1 MKKRITFFA
10 AFFCVVFSAQSFAN
24 DIYAITVYHFTD
36 ASQET
41 ALDTYLQTAYLP
53 ALHRKNIKNVGVFKP
68 IANDTAADKIIYV
81 IVPYKSFD
89 EFMNLPDRLMT
100 DNLYKTAA
108 ASYLNADYKT
118 PPYKRMETIMLT
130 AFPMAQQLTLPNLKS
145 PKTEHIYE
153 LRSYE
158 SATENYHK
166 SKVKMFNQGGE
177 VSIFK
182 DINANAIF
190 YGDVITGSRMPNLM
204 YLTSYENMA
213 DRDAHWKSFQDNAEW
228 KKLNAMAEYK
238 NNVSKADIILMHAAS
253 YSDY

>member
-1 MKKRITFFA
+1 MKKKITFFA

-36 ASQET
+36 ASQEIT
-41 ALDTYLQTAYLP
+41 LDTYLQTAYLP
-53 ALHRKNIKNVGVFKP
+53 ALHRKEIKNVGVFKP

-89 EFMNLPDRLMT
+89 EFLRLPAQLIT

-108 ASYLNADYKT
+108 ASYLNADYKN

-130 AFPMAQQLTLPNLKS
+130 AFPMAPQLTLPNLTS
-145 PKTEHIYE
+145 PKAEHIYE

-158 SATENYHK
+158 SPTENYHK
-166 SKVKMFNQGGE
+166 SKVKMFNEGGE
-177 VSIFK
+177 VDIFK
-182 DINANAIF
+182 AINANAIF
-190 YGDVITGSRMPNLM
+190 YGDVVSGSHMPNLM

-213 DRDAHWKSFQDNAEW
+213 DRDAHWKIFGDNAQW
-228 KKLNAMAEYK
+228 KKLNTLDEYK
-238 NNVSKADIILMHAAS
+238 NNVSKAEVTLMHAAS

>member
-1 MKKRITFFA
+1 MNKRITLFT
-10 AFFCVVFSAQSFAN
+10 AFFCILFSAQSFAN

-36 ASQET
+36 ASQEAT
-41 ALDTYLQTAYLP
+41 LDTYLQTAYLP
-53 ALHRKNIKNVGVFKP
+53 ALHRKEIKNIGVFKP

-81 IVPYKSFD
+81 IVPYKSLEQFSHLT
-89 EFMNLPDRLMT
+89 ETLMQ

-108 ASYLNADYKT
+108 ASYLDADYKSAA
-118 PPYKRMETIMLT
+118 YKRMETIILT
-130 AFPMAQQLTLPNLKS
+130 AFPMAPQLTLPKLKS
-145 PKTEHIYE
+145 PLAEHIYE

-158 SATENYHK
+158 SATETYHK

-177 VSIFK
+177 VKIFR

-190 YGDVITGSRMPNLM
+190 YGDVIAGSRMPNLM

-213 DRDAHWKSFQDNAEW
+213 DRDEHWKSFQDNAEW
-228 KKLNAMAEYK
+228 KKLNAQAEYK